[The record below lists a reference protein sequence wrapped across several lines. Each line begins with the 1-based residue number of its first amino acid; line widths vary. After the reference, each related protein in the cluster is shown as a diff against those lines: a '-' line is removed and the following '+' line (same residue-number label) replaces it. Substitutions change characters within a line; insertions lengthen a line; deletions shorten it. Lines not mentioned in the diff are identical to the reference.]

1 MYSIILTELGI
12 GVFEEEKCLKSF
24 PFSDPVNDYI
34 AIKDGKARVSKII
47 DYLSEIASG
56 VETNNNSLYGI
67 LKRNSIDVQLMSNDE
82 MEKVQTSKPK
92 FLVEA
97 GFAKDPSDAMTKL
110 RDFAIQLS
118 SSKVSEVS
126 ESPDLHI
133 IQSINS
139 LDEIDRI
146 INGLSSRLRE
156 WYGLHFPELDNVI
169 DSILGYSQIVLTGK
183 RENLSDKVY
192 EDAGFP
198 ESKVEMLSVVAKK
211 SRGGDIS
218 PENLA
223 IVQSLAKQILELNDL
238 RKKLEDHVQ
247 TQMTQEAPNLSA
259 VLGTAVGARI
269 LAKAGSLKRLATMP
283 ASTIQVLGAEKALFR
298 SLKTGSQ
305 PPKHGLLFQ
314 HAMVHAAPRW
324 QRGKI
329 ARAVAAKAAIA
340 ARVDVYGGGLNNT
353 LLEKLNVRVEEI
365 SKKYKNPV
373 PRESK
378 RDERPKRDFR
388 SKRDFGSKRDFQSK
402 GKKKKSK
409 MKGKKRKKFGRR

>member
-1 MYSIILTELGI
+1 MHAIILTELGI
-12 GVFEEEKCLKSF
+12 GVFEDQKCLKSF
-24 PFSDPVNDYI
+24 PFLDPVNDYI
-34 AIKDGKARVSKII
+34 SIKESKARVTELV
-47 DYLSEIASG
+47 DYLSNIATG
-56 VETNNNSLYGI
+56 VETNNNSLYGV
-67 LKRNSIDVQLMSNDE
+67 LKRHSVDVHLMSNED
-82 MEKVQTSKPK
+82 MENIQTSKPK
-92 FLVEA
+92 FLIKA

-110 RDFAIQLS
+110 RDFAMQLS
-118 SSKVSEVS
+118 SSKVTEVS
-126 ESPDLHI
+126 QSPDLHI
-133 IQSINS
+133 IQSINA

-146 INGLSSRLRE
+146 VNGISSRLRE

-169 DSILGYSQIVLTGK
+169 DSILGYSQIVVAGK

-198 ESKVEMLSVVAKK
+198 DSKVEMLSVVAKK

-223 IVQSLAKQILELNDL
+223 IVQSLAKQILELSDL
-238 RKKLEDHVQ
+238 RRKLEDHVQ
-247 TQMTQEAPNLSA
+247 TQMIQVAPNLAA

-269 LAKAGSLKRLATMP
+269 LARAGSLKRLATMP

-298 SLKTGSQ
+298 SIKTGSQ

-340 ARVDVYGGGLNNT
+340 SRVDFYDGGLNNT
-353 LLEKLNVRVEEI
+353 LLEKLNIRVEEI

-378 RDERPKRDFR
+378 KEEPRRDFR
-388 SKRDFGSKRDFQSK
+388 SNRDFRSRGDFKSK

>member
-1 MYSIILTELGI
+1 MYSVILMELGI
-12 GVFEEEKCLKSF
+12 GVFEDQKCLKSF
-24 PFSDPVNDYI
+24 SFSDPVSDYI
-34 AIKDGKARVSKII
+34 SIKDGKAKVSELVG
-47 DYLSEIASG
+47 YLSEIAT
-56 VETNNNSLYGI
+56 VIETNNNSLYWI
-67 LKRNSIDVQLMSNDE
+67 LKRNSIDVQLMNNED
-82 MEKVQTSKPK
+82 MEKIQTSKPK
-92 FLVEA
+92 FLIDA

-118 SSKVSEVS
+118 SSKISEVS
-126 ESPDLHI
+126 QSPDLHI

-146 INGLSSRLRE
+146 VNGISSRLRE

-169 DSILGYSQIVLTGK
+169 DSILGYSQIVLAGK
-183 RENLSDKVY
+183 REDLSEKVY

-198 ESKVEMLSVVAKK
+198 DSKVEMLSVVAKK
-211 SRGGDIS
+211 SHGGDIS
-218 PENLA
+218 PENLV
-223 IVQSLAKQILELNDL
+223 IVQSLAKQILELNEL

-247 TQMTQEAPNLSA
+247 TQMVQLAPNISA

-269 LAKAGSLKRLATMP
+269 LARAGSLKRLATMP

-340 ARVDVYGGGLNNT
+340 SRVDFYSGELNYT

-378 RDERPKRDFR
+378 SFERPRDFHSKRDFR
-388 SKRDFGSKRDFQSK
+388 SKGDFQSK
-402 GKKKKSK
+402 GKKKKYK

>member
-12 GVFEEEKCLKSF
+12 GVFEDQKYVKSF

-34 AIKDGKARVSKII
+34 SIKDGKSKVTELV
-47 DYLSEIASG
+47 DYLSEVSTG
-56 VETNNNSLYGI
+56 VETNHNSLYGI
-67 LKRNSIDVQLMSNDE
+67 LKRTSIDVQLMSNED
-82 MEKVQTSKPK
+82 MEKIQISKPK
-92 FLVEA
+92 FLIEA
-97 GFAKDPSDAMTKL
+97 GFAKDTSDAMTKL
-110 RDFAIQLS
+110 RDFAMQLS
-118 SSKVSEVS
+118 SSKVSQVS

-146 INGLSSRLRE
+146 INGISSRLRE

-169 DSILGYSQIVLTGK
+169 DSILGYSQIVLAGK

-192 EDAGFP
+192 ENAGFP
-198 ESKVEMLSVVAKK
+198 DSKVEMLSVIAKK

-218 PENLA
+218 AENLS
-223 IVQSLAKQILELNDL
+223 IVQTLAKQIIELSEL
-238 RKKLEDHVQ
+238 RKRLEDHVQ
-247 TQMTQEAPNLSA
+247 TQMTQVAPNLSA

-269 LAKAGSLKRLATMP
+269 LARAGSLKRLATMP

-340 ARVDVYGGGLNNT
+340 SRVDVYGGGLNTT

-378 RDERPKRDFR
+378 KEDR
-388 SKRDFGSKRDFQSK
+388 SKRDFRTSRDFRSNRDFRGK

>member
-1 MYSIILTELGI
+1 MYSVILMELGI
-12 GVFEEEKCLKSF
+12 GVFEDQKCLKSF
-24 PFSDPVNDYI
+24 SFSDPVSDYI
-34 AIKDGKARVSKII
+34 SIKDGKAKVSELVG
-47 DYLSEIASG
+47 YLSEI
-56 VETNNNSLYGI
+56 VTVIETNNNSLYWT
-67 LKRNSIDVQLMSNDE
+67 LKRNSIDVQLMNNED
-82 MEKVQTSKPK
+82 MEKIQTSKPK
-92 FLVEA
+92 FLIDA

-118 SSKVSEVS
+118 SSKISEVS
-126 ESPDLHI
+126 QSPDLHI

-146 INGLSSRLRE
+146 VNGISSRLRE

-169 DSILGYSQIVLTGK
+169 DSILGYSQIVLAGK
-183 RENLSDKVY
+183 REDLSEKVY

-198 ESKVEMLSVVAKK
+198 DSKVEMLSVVAKK
-211 SRGGDIS
+211 SHGGDIS
-218 PENLA
+218 PENLV
-223 IVQSLAKQILELNDL
+223 IVQSLAKQILELNEL

-247 TQMTQEAPNLSA
+247 TQMVQLAPNISA

-269 LAKAGSLKRLATMP
+269 LARAGSLKRLATMP

-340 ARVDVYGGGLNNT
+340 SRVDFYSGELNNT
-353 LLEKLNVRVEEI
+353 LLEKLNIRIEEI

-378 RDERPKRDFR
+378 SFERPRDFHSKRDFR
-388 SKRDFGSKRDFQSK
+388 SKGDFQSK
-402 GKKKKSK
+402 GKKKKYK